1 MIIAEYALYL
11 APRHEAPSPAGGLK
25 SPALLGRS
33 LPSQAHQ
40 PAAPICYDCTTDPL
54 RAPPRLVPSEPPITQ
69 VASSMV
75 ARLFLQLACILITV
89 AVAGRVARW
98 LGQPHAVGEMLAGV
112 VLGPSV
118 LGLLLPALQRQLFP
132 AELRPALFV
141 LSQCGLVLYMFL
153 VGLELDLALIGRR
166 ARGAVGISLA
176 GVVAPCLIGY
186 AVASTLT
193 SDPRL
198 FPPAVAGW
206 AGALFIGAAMAIT
219 AFPMLARII
228 YERGLSNTPLGTLA
242 LAAAAVDDVIA
253 WCLLAV
259 VIASLSGNPLLV
271 ALAIGGAA
279 LYAVGVLTVG
289 RALLRRIWGD
299 DGEPKLVF
307 ALILLLLA
315 AWTTESVGIHTVFG
329 AFIFGVALP
338 RGAATKQLQRQIAP
352 LTTSLLLPLYFVY
365 SGLNMQLGL
374 LTTPDLWAL
383 CLLMILAACL
393 GKAGACWLAAR
404 LSGETNRDALAL
416 GGLMNARGLVELI
429 ILNIG
434 LERGIIT
441 PTLFTIMALMA
452 LTTTLIAAPAL
463 SLAYAQRPGADGTER
478 ARTCRR
484 KCAAGFV
491 PRSARRSRRPNRV
504 LPRSVPDENHHAIL
518 QGLFRARPVA
528 EATGY
533 AVRRPPTRPVSAP
546 RIQ

>member
-259 VIASLSGNPLLV
+259 
-271 ALAIGGAA
+271 
-279 LYAVGVLTVG
+279 
-289 RALLRRIWGD
+289 
-299 DGEPKLVF
+299 
-307 ALILLLLA
+307 
-315 AWTTESVGIHTVFG
+315 
-329 AFIFGVALP
+329 
-338 RGAATKQLQRQIAP
+338 
-352 LTTSLLLPLYFVY
+352 
-365 SGLNMQLGL
+365 
-374 LTTPDLWAL
+374 
-383 CLLMILAACL
+383 ACL